1 MSLLSVVSCE
11 DLPPITEIEP
21 FGPRDVPLLHDL
33 AAVLFKH
40 GALNRVGVFLAY
52 QCLEI
57 EEGEVIA
64 ETFPAT
70 GKPGLIHSF
79 PLSQSERAIETHIML
94 NPEGD
99 PRLIRICLAGLAQSG
114 R

>member
-1 MSLLSVVSCE
+1 MLLPNSTPCG
-11 DLPPITEIEP
+11 DLPPIAEIKP
-21 FGPRDVPLLHDL
+21 FGPKDVPLLIDL

-40 GALNRVGVFLAY
+40 GALDRVGVFLAY

-57 EEGEVIA
+57 ENGEIIA

-70 GKPGLIHSF
+70 GMPGLIHAL

-94 NPEGD
+94 SPEGE
-99 PRLIRICLAGLAQSG
+99 PRLIRICLPGLV
-114 R
+114 